1 MGCFD
6 WCFFSLGGI
15 VITNRANDRRL
26 RAQLVN
32 DRELRNRER
41 ELSLR
46 KDVYLGA
53 AEAISAGLTAIGRFA
68 NLDLPNDK
76 ITEVYLEKA
85 SSIAKIHVIAKEET
99 VKSVVDFVNELGTAY
114 LRLFAMRYPLVID
127 KNQLAILD
135 KQIESFANERD
146 RMIEL
151 MKQFNLEGNTDKRRW
166 EVIQNNFKFE
176 QERINGFLKRRET
189 LQANLNA
196 KQMEFLQKCVSEELS
211 LNRILLPAIL
221 AVRTELELPINKTV
235 YTEVVE
241 EGVKKQE
248 AALRQFLN
256 DLHGYAAA
264 QHSSAGEKLL
274 DGGNNKIGQGN

>member
-1 MGCFD
+1 LGCFD
-6 WCFFSLGGI
+6 WCFFSLGGV

-189 LQANLNA
+189 L
-196 KQMEFLQKCVSEELS
+196 
-211 LNRILLPAIL
+211 
-221 AVRTELELPINKTV
+221 
-235 YTEVVE
+235 
-241 EGVKKQE
+241 
-248 AALRQFLN
+248 
-256 DLHGYAAA
+256 
-264 QHSSAGEKLL
+264 
-274 DGGNNKIGQGN
+274 